1 MFYIC
6 QKLIKMTIRKYNSLE
21 AIQKEANQQKIELFE
36 TLVSY
41 SFRIFKD
48 KQTEIIHI
56 FYK

>member
-1 MFYIC
+1 
-6 QKLIKMTIRKYNSLE
+6 MTIRKYNSLE

-36 TLVSY
+36 TPVSY